1 MSHEPWPFRH
11 DSEQPPAEPIVS
23 QETPLLF
30 PSLGP
35 SHYFKLDFLPH
46 KNLCLLEYYIIL
58 DHFFFFVFCILFIY
72 YLNFAKNNPILPKHR
87 KSETQ

>member
-35 SHYFKLDFLPH
+35 SHYFTQESLSSGVLYNFGP
-46 KNLCLLEYYIIL
+46 
-58 DHFFFFVFCILFIY
+58 FFFCILFFIY
-72 YLNFAKNNPILPKHR
+72 LLFKFRQRQSHPSK
-87 KSETQ
+87 TQKVRNTMI